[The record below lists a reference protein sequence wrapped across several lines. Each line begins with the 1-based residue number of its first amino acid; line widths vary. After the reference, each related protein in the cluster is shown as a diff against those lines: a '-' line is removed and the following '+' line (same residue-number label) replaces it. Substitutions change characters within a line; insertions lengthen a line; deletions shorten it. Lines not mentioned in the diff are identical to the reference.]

1 MDEIALEAQG
11 RMNKT
16 IDALRGNLS
25 TLRTG
30 RASPAIVAGVE
41 IDYYG
46 SMTPI
51 SQISSIT
58 IPEPRQLL
66 IKPYDKN
73 DVKAIVSAINA
84 SNLGLNPIN
93 EGTVV
98 RLIIPALT
106 QDRRIEITKQAKK
119 YGEEA
124 KVAIRNI
131 RRDYMDLVKEDD
143 IMKHKMHTESYEI
156 TKENADIINQA
167 IDEKRRVIC
176 VGTTSLRTLEAN
188 ITKYGEFKSTIEETG
203 IFIYPPYQFKS
214 ADALITNF
222 HLPKSTLIMLVSAFS
237 SIDIIKNAYYHAQK
251 EKYKFFSFG
260 DAMFLTDEE
269 EL

>member
-1 MDEIALEAQG
+1 MDEIVIDAQG
-11 RMNKT
+11 RMSKSVESLKSSL
-16 IDALRGNLS
+16 A

-51 SQISSIT
+51 NQVSSISV
-58 IPEPRQLL
+58 PEPRQLL

-84 SNLGLNPIN
+84 ANLGLNPIN
-93 EGTVV
+93 EGTMV

-106 QDRRIEITKQAKK
+106 EERRVEISKQARK

-124 KVAIRNI
+124 KVAVRNI

-143 IMKHKMHTESYEI
+143 NMSEDYQKKVIDDLEKATGEVIKQIDSI
-156 TKENADIINQA
+156 VAD
-167 IDEKRRVIC
+167 
-176 VGTTSLRTLEAN
+176 
-188 ITKYGEFKSTIEETG
+188 
-203 IFIYPPYQFKS
+203 
-214 ADALITNF
+214 
-222 HLPKSTLIMLVSAFS
+222 
-237 SIDIIKNAYYHAQK
+237 K
-251 EKYKFFSFG
+251 EKEI
-260 DAMFLTDEE
+260 MQL
-269 EL
+269 

>member
-1 MDEIALEAQG
+1 MDAIALDAKE
-11 RMNKT
+11 RMGKT
-16 IDALRGNLS
+16 VESLRGSLA

-51 SQISSIT
+51 NQISSVT

-84 SNLGLNPIN
+84 ANLGLNPIN

-106 QDRRIEITKQAKK
+106 QERRVEISKQARK
-119 YGEEA
+119 YGEDA

-131 RRDYMDLVKEDD
+131 RREYMDLVKEDD
-143 IMKHKMHTESYEI
+143 SMSEDYQKNVTD
-156 TKENADIINQA
+156 DIQKVT
-167 IDEKRRVIC
+167 DE
-176 VGTTSLRTLEAN
+176 T
-188 ITKYGEFKSTIEETG
+188 
-203 IFIYPPYQFKS
+203 
-214 ADALITNF
+214 
-222 HLPKSTLIMLVSAFS
+222 
-237 SIDIIKNAYYHAQK
+237 IKNIDSIVSEK
-251 EKYKFFSFG
+251 EKEIMSI
-260 DAMFLTDEE
+260 
-269 EL
+269 